1 MAEVDNHLTGIKEEY
16 VRTSRAGCS
25 FIQASRSKKNTEKA
39 FKNQRQE
46 QAGRSK
52 IINKVVKNIARL
64 PMLPVIQEEQP
75 SAGKDKN
82 KKESNQK
89 DIENNSFNSDFSG
102 EGNNL
107 VGKKTEALPPIKE
120 TTAMRGTIPLTPLKE
135 PITDKSLPSN

>member
-89 DIENNSFNSDFSG
+89 DIENNSFTSDHSD
-102 EGNNL
+102 
-107 VGKKTEALPPIKE
+107 KKMVPKKNEAQLPPIKE

>member
-1 MAEVDNHLTGIKEEY
+1 M
-16 VRTSRAGCS
+16 
-25 FIQASRSKKNTEKA
+25 
-39 FKNQRQE
+39 
-46 QAGRSK
+46 
-52 IINKVVKNIARL
+52 
-64 PMLPVIQEEQP
+64 PMLPVIAEEQP
-75 SAGKDKN
+75 SAGKDK
-82 KKESNQK
+82 KKKDASQK